1 MPTEAAAGSPP
12 PSWPEEFVQR
22 EGLLFRLGDYA
33 EVYPDFRFD
42 AADLR
47 AAVADFRPVPVELEH
62 TLSGGTL
69 HILDG
74 HLGFVESVWV
84 GPDGAS
90 LHGRV
95 RLPRWL
101 DRRHQEEGGKVS
113 ATFDPASKRLLA
125 LGVVFHPRVDDAAL
139 TIFGDFAAAHP
150 EAAVTFA
157 AAEPALAR
165 YAARGRTPTPAGS
178 PESPPRRDRDGAGG
192 RGPIPEPGG
201 TTAMAATQTQ
211 SDERDDGTTA
221 ADRGDRDGAPGGDAG
236 RGRDHDDPGDDP
248 AALKAVLDRTRKALA
263 DANRKAETER
273 KQYKAARER
282 LDDLDRAAEER
293 RKEELPE
300 VERLRNDLRA
310 RDAEIRAREG
320 RVAELERES
329 TALRIAHQ
337 VEREAQK
344 AGFLYPEDVPKLVDA
359 SRIEVEPE
367 TGRILG
373 VKEAVERLAKDRPGL
388 LAAPRGGG
396 SPAAVPQRR
405 PVAGGANEAPPVD
418 MRAELRRHVRY
429 PA

>member
-1 MPTEAAAGSPP
+1 MIRLAHLETRGPGPDPPDAGPLADVPIFGALGHPGTGRLVAASWRGGELHGELDIPPAWAEAADAGGLEAHCVWSPAGAL
-12 PSWPEEFVQR
+12 ERIV
-22 EGLLFRLGDYA
+22 LA
-33 EVYPDFRFD
+33 
-42 AADLR
+42 R
-47 AAVADFRPVPVELEH
+47 AAPITE
-62 TLSGGTL
+62 
-69 HILDG
+69 
-74 HLGFVESVWV
+74 
-84 GPDGAS
+84 
-90 LHGRV
+90 
-95 RLPRWL
+95 
-101 DRRHQEEGGKVS
+101 
-113 ATFDPASKRLLA
+113 
-125 LGVVFHPRVDDAAL
+125 
-139 TIFGDFAAAHP
+139 
-150 EAAVTFA
+150 
-157 AAEPALAR
+157 
-165 YAARGRTPTPAGS
+165 S
-178 PESPPRRDRDGAGG
+178 PESPPSGDRDGAGG
-192 RGPIPEPGG
+192 RGPTPEPGG

-248 AALKAVLDRTRKALA
+248 TALKAVLDRTRKALA